1 MPWREDTA
9 LVTGAGSGIGRAI
22 ARSLAGAGGRV
33 LLLGRD
39 AARLRATAA
48 DARGAEVVALD
59 LAAGAE
65 AVAAA
70 LAPRLPAR
78 LAVLVHAAGAHRLGP
93 VEATDPAALD
103 ALLAVNLRAPL
114 ALTRLCLPAL
124 RAARGQVV
132 FVNSSQ
138 GLAAGPGAG
147 AYAASKHA
155 LRALADS
162 LRGEVNAE
170 GVRVLSV
177 YPGRT
182 ATPLQA
188 AVHAQEGRAYDPG
201 ALMQPED
208 VAAMVLAAL
217 TLPRTAEVTDIMM
230 RPMRP
235 MRPPG

>member
-1 MPWREDTA
+1 MATPWQGESA

-22 ARSLAGAGGRV
+22 ARSLADAGARV

-59 LAAGAE
+59 LAADAE
-65 AVAAA
+65 AVAA

-138 GLAAGPGAG
+138 GLAAGRGAG

-188 AVHAQEGRAYDPG
+188 VVHAQEGRAYDPG

-235 MRPPG
+235 PG